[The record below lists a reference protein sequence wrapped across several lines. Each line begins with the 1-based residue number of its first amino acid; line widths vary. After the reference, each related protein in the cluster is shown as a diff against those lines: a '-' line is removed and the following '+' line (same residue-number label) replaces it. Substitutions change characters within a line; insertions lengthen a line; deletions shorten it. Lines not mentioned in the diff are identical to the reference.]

1 MTAMTVMPRDNADWT
16 VDDLERLPDDGL

>member
-1 MTAMTVMPRDNADWT
+1 MTALPVMPRDNADWT